1 MADKETLHRYLR
13 QHRAALLWK
22 LDGVSERQLRMPLTP
37 TGTNLLGLLK
47 HVASVDVGYFGEVF
61 GRPFVVPWEA
71 LLDEDPTADLWATAE
86 ESAES
91 IKDFARRAWTHSDRT
106 IDELDLD
113 ARGTVPWWEPA
124 RREVTLGQIMVH
136 VIAETARHT
145 GHADILRELTDG
157 SAGLR
162 ADDSNLA
169 EFGEQQWQDQVRRLR
184 SIAESF
190 PDS

>member
-22 LDGVSERQLRMPLTP
+22 LDGLPERQLRMPLTP

-47 HVASVDVGYFGEVF
+47 HVASVDVGYFGDVF
-61 GRPFVVPWEA
+61 DRPFPVPWDA

-91 IKDFARRAWTHSDRT
+91 IKDFAQRAWAHSDRT
-106 IDELDLD
+106 IDELALD
-113 ARGTVPWWEPA
+113 ARGSVSWWEPD

-136 VIAETARHT
+136 VIAETARHA

-162 ADDSNLA
+162 SDDSNLA
-169 EFGEQQWQDQVRRLR
+169 ELDAEQWRAQVDRLR

-190 PDS
+190 PDT